1 MKFREWLEMQG
12 KNDRVTIIIAK
23 AVKDEHTPFYHNE
36 YSTTPIWS
44 VWEWLRGTSADK
56 YFVTNANHPP
66 IDVTG
71 NWQNE
76 YKSGFLKCC
85 IVTTEADH
93 KALYRSEEQEQRMIE
108 WYDKKAREAMS
119 NK

>member
-1 MKFREWLEMQG
+1 MKLREWLEKQG
-12 KNDRVTIIIAK
+12 ENDRVTIIIAK

-66 IDVTG
+66 IDVIG
-71 NWQNE
+71 FWQAE
-76 YKSGFLKCC
+76 YKRGDLKCC
-85 IVTTEADH
+85 MVTTEADI
-93 KALYRSEEQEQRMIE
+93 KTLYPNEEQAQQMIKM
-108 WYDKKAREAMS
+108 YDEKARAVMG